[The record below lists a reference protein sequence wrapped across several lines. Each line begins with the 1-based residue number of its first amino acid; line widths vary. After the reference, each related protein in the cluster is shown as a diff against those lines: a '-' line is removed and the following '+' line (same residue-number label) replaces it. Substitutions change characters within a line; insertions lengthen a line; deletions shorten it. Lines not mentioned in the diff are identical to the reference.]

1 MAVKRTFDRE
11 VIARRAEQRH
21 TAAQTRAQR
30 YVLQELRAL
39 YAASDAALQPQIA
52 QLDAV
57 FQHTIT
63 RPVVQTALN
72 RMRRERL
79 TGQVLLDEL
88 AQLYT
93 LHGLASLLTDTHA
106 ELDATDGDLP
116 IIICSEGWLPD

>member
-1 MAVKRTFDRE
+1 MKPAAPLPDGHNARVMAVKRTFDRE

-21 TAAQTRAQR
+21 TATQTRAQR

-72 RMRRERL
+72 RMRRER
-79 TGQVLLDEL
+79 
-88 AQLYT
+88 
-93 LHGLASLLTDTHA
+93 
-106 ELDATDGDLP
+106 
-116 IIICSEGWLPD
+116 